1 MGMASKNIG
10 GFMKGFKQLQVK
22 EPTTLE
28 LMEKERLKKIMN
40 KPVTPRA
47 TSLYWM
53 SLGRFRI
60 SD

>member
-1 MGMASKNIG
+1 
-10 GFMKGFKQLQVK
+10 MKGFKQLPAK

-28 LMEKERLKKIMN
+28 IVEKEKLKKIMN
-40 KPVTPRA
+40 RPVAPRA

-53 SLGRFRI
+53 SLGRFKI